1 MQASLGVSR
10 SQAADVLSVHLLEEL
25 PAAAELPSEVLRE
38 VMDSK
43 DAKRYCSEDITS
55 ATNIG
60 GETPGERKS
69 FQKLLKQKVLTISQ
83 ESAKAQNI
91 HKPKANSDG
100 NAAKKFITDSDKGY
114 WHAAAT
120 DESVDANYIKSL
132 CPQGEGY
139 TTLVSKGSTQGRWLA
154 TLCMHGQVIER
165 SSRSFLLYNGQ
176 LEAGKEL
183 ARSLWRIIQHRSA
196 ISCADHL
203 TCPVPN
209 LFSKP

>member
-100 NAAKKFITDSDKGY
+100 NAAKKFMTDSDKGY
-114 WHAAAT
+114 WQKVIQHWFPRVQHRVVGLRPFVCM
-120 DESVDANYIKSL
+120 DKSL
-132 CPQGEGY
+132 KDP
-139 TTLVSKGSTQGRWLA
+139 LVVFSCTMVNLRQ
-154 TLCMHGQVIER
+154 
-165 SSRSFLLYNGQ
+165 
-176 LEAGKEL
+176 
-183 ARSLWRIIQHRSA
+183 ARSWLDLSGELSSIAQQFHA
-196 ISCADHL
+196 L
-203 TCPVPN
+203 TI
-209 LFSKP
+209 